1 MQSFHRLRKLRIDF
15 DPAKSNAALLQRF
28 KCLSVQ
34 ELELYD
40 ISWPSP
46 RTLQLVAQAFPSLR
60 SLKLSQDLVWC
71 NLCNI
76 CRFATFKDPP
86 PAEIVYD
93 KIVGLP
99 VRPRIRFSTRHV
111 SHISALGPLCNV
123 PQAAQ

>member
-46 RTLQLVAQAFPSLR
+46 GTLKLVAKAFPNLR
-60 SLKLSQDLVWC
+60 SLKLAQDLMWC
-71 NLCNI
+71 NQLLIFFIRSCTA
-76 CRFATFKDPP
+76 FGG
-86 PAEIVYD
+86 VY
-93 KIVGLP
+93 
-99 VRPRIRFSTRHV
+99 
-111 SHISALGPLCNV
+111 AM
-123 PQAAQ
+123 